1 VLERLEPL
9 EATDDA
15 SLWLIPVVFPELFGL
30 SRFLLLWEV
39 IRHGSFSF
47 VWFLPLV
54 ASVASFSGW
63 FRHGR
68 IDLLFVLN
76 LMILFVY
83 LFVEFVDP
91 IVK

>member
-1 VLERLEPL
+1 MMHHC
-9 EATDDA
+9 
-15 SLWLIPVVFPELFGL
+15 VVDTCRFSRVVRGL

-39 IRHGSFSF
+39 IRHSSFSF

-63 FRHGR
+63 FCHGQ

-83 LFVEFVDP
+83 LFVELMDP